1 MDFECKEGD
10 RFEECLASFDVDCG
24 VVGGIGVVIDDVT
37 EEIIVMSLG

>member
-1 MDFECKEGD
+1 MDFECKEWD

-24 VVGGIGVVIDDVT
+24 VVGGIGVVDDVT